1 MGRDLTRRREAQ
13 INQRGRPGHTMKISL
28 LILISMIFAWVI
40 APLAAQADP
49 IDVSTISCERLTS
62 AYASKTADDLSF
74 VNGILNWAGG
84 YHATEDQGT
93 VVDWDKLSDAFN
105 KTIEFC
111 SDHPGVGVLSASEK
125 FMGENIEDASPS
137 SVDLAIVTCETVLTN
152 KDVQKNIGD
161 TFMWLSGYHASY
173 NNGSTMLD
181 IEKFIKQ
188 TSQIADYCQANPK
201 ASLVTAAEKYMSESQ

>member
-1 MGRDLTRRREAQ
+1 MRTTFLVLMSA
-13 INQRGRPGHTMKISL
+13 MFVWAL
-28 LILISMIFAWVI
+28 
-40 APLAAQADP
+40 APVAAVADP

-74 VNGILNWAGG
+74 VNGILNWMGG

-105 KTIEFC
+105 KTVEFC

-125 FMGENIEDASPS
+125 FMGENIEDASPE

-161 TFMWLSGYHASY
+161 TFMWLAGYHASY

-181 IEKFIKQ
+181 IDKFIKE
-188 TSQIADYCQANPK
+188 TSQIAEYCQANPK
-201 ASLVTAAEKYMSESQ
+201 AGLVTAAEKFMSENQ

>member
-1 MGRDLTRRREAQ
+1 MRTSILF
-13 INQRGRPGHTMKISL
+13 
-28 LILISMIFAWVI
+28 LISAMFVWAFAPV
-40 APLAAQADP
+40 AAVADP

-74 VNGILNWAGG
+74 VNGILNWMGG

-105 KTIEFC
+105 KTVEFC
-111 SDHPGVGVLSASEK
+111 SDHPGVGALSASEK
-125 FMGENIEDASPS
+125 FMGENIEDASPE

-161 TFMWLSGYHASY
+161 TFMWLAGYHASY

-181 IEKFIKQ
+181 IDKFIKE
-188 TSQIADYCQANPK
+188 TSQIAEYCQANPK
-201 ASLVTAAEKYMSESQ
+201 AGLVTAAEKFMSENQ